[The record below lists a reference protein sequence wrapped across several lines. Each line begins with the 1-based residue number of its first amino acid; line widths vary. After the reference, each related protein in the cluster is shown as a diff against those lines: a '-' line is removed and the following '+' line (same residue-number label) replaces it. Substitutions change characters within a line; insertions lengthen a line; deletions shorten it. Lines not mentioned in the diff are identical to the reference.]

1 MTYQRPC
8 RDLTG
13 HDFNVEIG
21 PGLMTKFVV
30 DKVTVV
36 RARDLD
42 PDADDVLAFALRL
55 PTTGYEWPN
64 ADATLHMAARVG
76 VRGEEDV
83 DVIRGFGR
91 RWELRRGEVVGEP
104 WFVTTVSTD
113 AHIVLAEVDVVLAV
127 PGT

>member
-1 MTYQRPC
+1 MTYPRPC

-13 HDFNVEIG
+13 HDFSVEIG
-21 PGLMTKFVV
+21 RGPMTKVAV

-42 PDADDVLAFALRL
+42 PDADDVLAFTLTL
-55 PTTGYEWPN
+55 PTTGHEWSN
-64 ADATLHMAARVG
+64 ADATLHMDARVG
-76 VRGEEDV
+76 VRGEEAV
-83 DVIRGFGR
+83 DVIYGFGR

-104 WFVTTVSTD
+104 WFVTTVATD